1 MDVNYLP
8 DSFQPHFSIRWI
20 VPWITWSTHENET
33 LPLMGMKLFVSIW
46 PLPLTIFMFLPGN
59 ESPFF
64 NCTVETE
71 MLSILLM
78 LKDGWLNISVT
89 YVLLGNFRLTHWIWC
104 PKEDLGFPDPLGLG
118 QVESLN
124 LWLSGVR
131 TIEVL
136 QKVNTPLFFIT
147 FPYPSFSFSSFTSV
161 FSLCSLSL
169 PARFYVRAGCLNNMK
184 VVYPTSC

>member
-1 MDVNYLP
+1 MRMRPCLWWEWSCLYPADP
-8 DSFQPHFSIRWI
+8 SPSPSSCFFQGMNPHFSIALLRQ
-20 VPWITWSTHENET
+20 
-33 LPLMGMKLFVSIW
+33 
-46 PLPLTIFMFLPGN
+46 
-59 ESPFF
+59 
-64 NCTVETE
+64 E
-71 MLSILLM
+71 MLSIVLM

-136 QKVNTPLFFIT
+136 CKVNTPLFFIT
-147 FPYPSFSFSSFTSV
+147 FPYPCFSFSSFTSV

-169 PARFYVRAGCLNNMK
+169 PARFYVRAGCLNNVK